1 MPSSRQRPVWDSLSA
16 ADGAFRMGIRGP
28 GQAPKW
34 CERRW
39 GRGWRIGASGSGSGR
54 CDRGPQAVLL
64 FPTPWQKYAAHTLER
79 KRAQP
84 TGLVLFCPLFPC
96 RFVFIYIYMHTYIF
110 LYFAFLCSV
119 AGLLL
124 LLGALGTLLVRL
136 FVFCLLPAFLCGYYN
151 FSICRIFIC
160 ILYACILPTIPT
172 AVSVCRSCC
181 RLMNAPATLLV
192 LFISSP
198 LHDFFFFFFFSC
210 RLAGLAF

>member
-1 MPSSRQRPVWDSLSA
+1 
-16 ADGAFRMGIRGP
+16 
-28 GQAPKW
+28 
-34 CERRW
+34 
-39 GRGWRIGASGSGSGR
+39 
-54 CDRGPQAVLL
+54 
-64 FPTPWQKYAAHTLER
+64 
-79 KRAQP
+79 
-84 TGLVLFCPLFPC
+84 
-96 RFVFIYIYMHTYIF
+96 MHTYIF

-198 LHDFFFFFFFSC
+198 LHVFFFFLALLPFGGLSFLAAFSFVFELWQLFT
-210 RLAGLAF
+210 RP